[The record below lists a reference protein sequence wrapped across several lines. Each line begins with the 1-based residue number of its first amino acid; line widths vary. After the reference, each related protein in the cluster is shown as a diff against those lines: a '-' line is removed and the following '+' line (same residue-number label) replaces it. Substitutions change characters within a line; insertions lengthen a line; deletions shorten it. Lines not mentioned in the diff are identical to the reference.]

1 MIIQIRKLITQMIN
15 KYKFLFILFATLL
28 FLSANA
34 SGFTIRTKNNKANKL
49 FYKEEYKKALDLYD
63 ELDKRLEKSGVKLN
77 SIVKFNRANTL
88 LKLNNFDEAI
98 KYYNKSRLI
107 TEKNLKISDIYYN
120 MGNTSYRAGKLEE
133 SIDYYKKTLDI
144 NPKDK
149 DAKYNIELIK
159 KKIENQKKE
168 EKENKEDEGNKENED
183 RKKEKE
189 KTEKDKDQ
197 KDKDDEKEQQE
208 EKQKEEQQKE
218 EKKKDEIS
226 KEEALRILKALE
238 QRERESRQGE
248 KAKFKGKTG
257 LLKDW

>member
-1 MIIQIRKLITQMIN
+1 MAKRITI
-15 KYKFLFILFATLL
+15 ILFVSILCM
-28 FLSANA
+28 SSNA
-34 SGFTIRTKNNKANKL
+34 SGFTIRAINNKANKL
-49 FYKEEYKKALDLYD
+49 FNKEDYKKALDLYD
-63 ELDKRLEKSGVKLN
+63 ELDKRLEKNGVKLN

-88 LKLNNFDEAI
+88 VKLKSFDEAME
-98 KYYNKSRLI
+98 YYKKSRLI
-107 TEKNLKISDIYYN
+107 SEKNLKLSNIYYN

-133 SIDYYKKTLDI
+133 SIEYYKKTLDS

-159 KKIENQKKE
+159 KKMENQKKE
-168 EKENKEDEGNKENED
+168 EKENKEDDENKENVD

-189 KTEKDKDQ
+189 KTEKDK
-197 KDKDDEKEQQE
+197 EQQE
-208 EKQKEEQQKE
+208 EKQKEKQQEKKEERKPKE

-226 KEEALRILKALE
+226 KEEALKILKALQ

-248 KAKFKGKTG
+248 KAKVKGKTG

>member
-1 MIIQIRKLITQMIN
+1 MAKRITI
-15 KYKFLFILFATLL
+15 ILFVSLL
-28 FLSANA
+28 FLSSTA

-49 FYKEEYKKALDLYD
+49 FYKEEYKKAVDLYN

-88 LKLNNFDEAI
+88 LKLKNFDEAME
-98 KYYNKSRLI
+98 YYNKARSV
-107 TEKNLKISDIYYN
+107 TENNLKLSNIYYN
-120 MGNTSYRAGKLEE
+120 MGNTSYRAGKLVE

-168 EKENKEDEGNKENED
+168 EKEKTENKENED
-183 RKKEKE
+183 REKKKEKRE
-189 KTEKDKDQ
+189 N
-197 KDKDDEKEQQE
+197 DKDDKKEQQE
-208 EKQKEEQQKE
+208 E

-238 QRERESRQGE
+238 QRERELRHEE
-248 KAKFKGKTG
+248 KTKVKGKTG